1 MVRAFSLT
9 SESLA
14 YFIGFSLL
22 HSDRVIIVSPWL
34 SDVTLRLPVNDR
46 FDDREVTLL
55 EALEELTDKD
65 VQLLVRE
72 GESHNDYI
80 RDRLPE
86 HVVMQEID
94 DLHAKAVVCDSFV
107 YMGSANITHGG
118 LTLNREL
125 CEVLENEY
133 GSAEE
138 YVEEKLGLDATSGI
152 T

>member
-1 MVRAFSLT
+1 MVQAYSLT
-9 SESLA
+9 SESLS

-46 FDDREVTLL
+46 FEGREVRLL
-55 EALEELTDKD
+55 QALEELSDKEIHI
-65 VQLLVRE
+65 LVCE
-72 GESHNDYI
+72 GEKHNEYI
-80 RDRLPE
+80 KNRLPD
-86 HVVMQEID
+86 HVHLQEID
-94 DLHAKAVVCDSFV
+94 DLHAKAVVCDEFV

-133 GSAEE
+133 NSAGE
-138 YVEEKLGLDATSGI
+138 YVRRKLDLEVNL
-152 T
+152 